1 MDSLILCG
9 VSPTGIGTVDS
20 LILCV
25 VSPTGIGTVKSLM
38 VEEQRTVCT
47 STPGHQTQ
55 ELGGTMTVP
64 INTDGS
70 VRNRIHPRYSL
81 NC

>member
-1 MDSLILCG
+1 
-9 VSPTGIGTVDS
+9 
-20 LILCV
+20 
-25 VSPTGIGTVKSLM
+25 M
-38 VEEQRTVCT
+38 VEEQRTVSI

-55 ELGGTMTVP
+55 ENGGTITVT